1 MKVCY
6 LRNRVEM
13 HQGCTN
19 LVILHIRGN
28 HEMHCC
34 SEAHSFAEHLG
45 STGSALLRDGVGASL
60 LLQFNLN
67 MNVLEDRKIIGMLW
81 IIST

>member
-1 MKVCY
+1 
-6 LRNRVEM
+6 
-13 HQGCTN
+13 
-19 LVILHIRGN
+19 
-28 HEMHCC
+28 MHCC